1 MQQAPSINIPGLK
14 SLKSYKAARL
24 LQTCV
29 SRRSKG
35 LFWAASLCHWAW
47 ILVLDNYDLQNCV
60 NSRGEGLLWADFLW
74 HCSLTLGLNNAIEH
88 CHWILALDNFEL
100 QNCVN
105 RREEVLLWADL
116 LRHRPWEMQR
126 TPSINIPGP
135 VDNPIRE
142 NHFKIQQNIISTIT
156 MENLC
161 QIGSLITLKISGTR
175 IRLKFPLAI
184 AITKVFVSIL
194 IIWKLTKLNQIRVI
208 SAMASDSIQG
218 AMSINLAMSSK

>member
-24 LQTCV
+24 LQNCV
-29 SRRSKG
+29 SRRRKG

-135 VDNPIRE
+135 ADSPIRE

-161 QIGSLITLKISGTR
+161 QIIQSGKCKT
-175 IRLKFPLAI
+175 KVYFELAI
-184 AITKVFVSIL
+184 
-194 IIWKLTKLNQIRVI
+194 
-208 SAMASDSIQG
+208 
-218 AMSINLAMSSK
+218 